1 MPKRNKASFYDL
13 VRLAEQEGR
22 DGSAFAAALETPECH
37 SVVMAKLENHVDG
50 ACSTM
55 EYNDIFLGRIAR
67 DCEFW
72 APLLTEDDLAEI
84 ADQLRSAPV
93 LKGRGGN
100 WWRDGVKFQDLPWWP
115 SA

>member
-1 MPKRNKASFYDL
+1 MPKRNKAHFYDL

-22 DGSAFAAALETPECH
+22 DGTAFAAALETPECH
-37 SVVMAKLENHVDG
+37 SVVMAKLENHIDG

-55 EYNDIFLGRIAR
+55 EYNDIFLDRIAR

-84 ADQLRSAPV
+84 ASQLRGASV
-93 LKGRGGN
+93 LNGYGGKQ
-100 WWRDGVKFQDLPWWP
+100 WREGVKFQDLPWWP
-115 SA
+115 TA